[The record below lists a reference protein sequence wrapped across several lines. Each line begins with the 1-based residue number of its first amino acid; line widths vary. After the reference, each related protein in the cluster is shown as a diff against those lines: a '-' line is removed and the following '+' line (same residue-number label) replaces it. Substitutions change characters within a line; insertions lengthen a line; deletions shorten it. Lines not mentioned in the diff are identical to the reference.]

1 MHNYLIE
8 KLPLVCAWIEETL
21 NHHTPNSCSVKDFVS
36 IQKFH
41 RLPHYFTDGFLSRA
55 KVVLVEK
62 VPKPPLSSMG
72 LSMFESFEKADV
84 AGTTYKDTYFI
95 KRQNCFDE
103 SLHFH
108 ELVHVVQW
116 DYLGI
121 EKFLLA
127 YALGLINHG
136 YVNSPLEVMAYGLQQ
151 YFIQNPGLFAVED
164 IIRSELDTIMPS
176 ILDNAFKGKL

>member
-1 MHNYLIE
+1 MKKTKLTE
-8 KLPLVCAWIEETL
+8 KPIRVASPFDTTSHKTERTA
-21 NHHTPNSCSVKDFVS
+21 N
-36 IQKFH
+36 QKF
-41 RLPHYFTDGFLSRA
+41 
-55 KVVLVEK
+55 VEWINQIISDHI
-62 VPKPPLSSMG
+62 SSITSQKLQNKILQKLQG
-72 LSMFESFEKADV
+72 ELFESFEKADV

-116 DYLGI
+116 DYLGV

-136 YVNSPLEVMAYGLQQ
+136 YVNSPLEVMAYGLKQ
-151 YFIQNPGLFAVED
+151 YFIQNPDLFAVED
-164 IIRSELDTIMPS
+164 VIRSELDAIMPS
-176 ILDNAFKGKL
+176 TLDKAFKREL